1 VHLNKQLLLGRIGAR
16 GVKLTYNHSGTPICT
31 VPLETD
37 KAGKDG
43 KVYTSYHRV
52 EITGRFAEDL
62 SVTLEPGDEILCEG
76 EHQYRSTVDPK
87 SGEKKTTC
95 VLSTWGI
102 SQRTPAESP
111 QVERTDEGKGD
122 STSNE
127 PSSAPEPTV
136 RKARYKKWTPEAV
149 ASN

>member
-1 VHLNKQLLLGRIGAR
+1 LAAEIEDGQHIVVTSG
-16 GVKLTYNHSGTPICT
+16 KLCYRRRQT
-31 VPLETD
+31 
-37 KAGKDG
+37 KAGEQ
-43 KVYTSYHRV
+43 SR
-52 EITGRFAEDL
+52 L
-62 SVTLEPGDEILCEG
+62 EILVW
-76 EHQYRSTVDPK
+76 TV
-87 SGEKKTTC
+87 ERLTT
-95 VLSTWGI
+95 LL
-102 SQRTPAESP
+102 